1 MPKDREAQLKAML
14 NVPFLDHVQAINKFT
29 ADDRWFCAIGRFIF
43 EFSQLEYLLKYY
55 VAVTIGLRDQHFAA
69 ITSQFDFARLCA
81 AAQNVWLQPHIG
93 PSIQDV
99 LGERPAHLR
108 KRTRKRKRIMAGA
121 DERERMLKKL
131 LNECKLRNEDR
142 VRVVHG
148 LWSISGAVGVREL
161 NYVSK
166 HTFNNSTYFRDPD
179 ELAKKADQAAYLRHE
194 IEKWWGWL

>member
-1 MPKDREAQLKAML
+1 MPKDRKAQLKAML

-43 EFSQLEYLLKYY
+43 EFSQLEYMLKYY
-55 VAVTIGLRDQHFAA
+55 VALTIGLRDQHFAA

-81 AAQNVWLQPHIG
+81 AAENVWLQPYTG

-99 LGERPAHLR
+99 LGKPPARLR
-108 KRTRKRKRIMAGA
+108 DLKRKKILAGA

-131 LNECKLRNEDR
+131 LNECKLLNEDR

-148 LWSISGAVGVREL
+148 LWSIAGAVGVREL

-166 HTFNNSTYFRDPD
+166 HTFNNSTHFRDAD
-179 ELAKKADQAAYLRHE
+179 ELAKKADQASHLRFE